1 MVRIPVIAQVASR
14 PPAEPVWRAISA
26 DTIKM
31 PEPIID
37 PTTIMVESKR
47 PRPRIKPCSLAIG
60 AVEAAEA
67 AGDAFMLPASSRR
80 FRTPAAH
87 ARPPQEIA
95 GRAMPDRGRR

>member
-1 MVRIPVIAQVASR
+1 MVSTPVIAQVVSR

-47 PRPRIKPCSLAIG
+47 PSPRIKPCSLAIG
-60 AVEAAEA
+60 SLEAAEVA
-67 AGDAFMLPASSRR
+67 AGIFMLPAPGERLQRFRR
-80 FRTPAAH
+80 CRTPAAPE
-87 ARPPQEIA
+87 RPPLEIDV
-95 GRAMPDRGRR
+95 RA